1 MIDIDKLW
9 QENES
14 KLLSIISNRE
24 YDEALKI
31 CCLEHGEIIS
41 GLGNTII
48 PDYAAIALGVLR
60 ENDNLAIA
68 IRKKYFPN
76 ISI

>member
-1 MIDIDKLW
+1 MKSIRNAIIDDKHNKTKEDIKTNFSHIIEMIDIDKLW

-41 GLGNTII
+41 GLGNTI
-48 PDYAAIALGVLR
+48 
-60 ENDNLAIA
+60 
-68 IRKKYFPN
+68 
-76 ISI
+76 